1 MTKIEIIKTQ
11 LDSICMG
18 SNILPE
24 VMNIW
29 CDTLRENYSKFDG
42 KDFHGIYEILDSLR
56 ISGIDE
62 RTIQMTASIIAD
74 VEGADMNI
82 DKNVATV
89 FMTYSKENE

>member
-1 MTKIEIIKTQ
+1 MNTN
-11 LDSICMG
+11 SIRAQVIAICSE
-18 SNILPE
+18 SNMPIDQ
-24 VMNIW
+24 MDKW
-29 CDTLRENYSKFDG
+29 CELLEKNYSNFKG
-42 KDFHGIYEILDSLR
+42 KDWNGIYKILDSLR

>member
-1 MTKIEIIKTQ
+1 MTKI
-11 LDSICMG
+11 DSIKAQLETICLG
-18 SNILPE
+18 SNISQE
-24 VMNIW
+24 VMYSW
-29 CDTLRENYSKFDG
+29 CETLSENYSKFDG
-42 KDFHGIYEILDSLR
+42 KDFHGIYEIIDSLR

-89 FMTYSKENE
+89 FMTYSEENE